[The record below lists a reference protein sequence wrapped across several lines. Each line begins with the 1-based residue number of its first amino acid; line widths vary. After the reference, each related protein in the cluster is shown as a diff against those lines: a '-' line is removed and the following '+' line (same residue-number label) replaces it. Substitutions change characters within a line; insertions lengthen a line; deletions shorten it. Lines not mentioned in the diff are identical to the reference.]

1 MKEIRKYIS
10 NSPEDTKKIAK
21 EIIINEL
28 NKLFENKKETNE
40 IKKETK
46 NKKTNSKVLNIILN
60 GELAAG
66 KTKFVEG
73 VLELFNMQDQI
84 SSPTFSIVNEYFE
97 DLEFKLENINRN
109 NNKNKIENK
118 NENVFL
124 SLNHFDV
131 YRLAD
136 EDEFYESGLKEYIY
150 PTEKEN
156 EGNFVKINLIEWG
169 LNIIDVF
176 PKGYIVINLKK
187 DEKDLNKRIIEVIEK

>member
-1 MKEIRKYIS
+1 MKEKQKYIS

-28 NKLFENKKETNE
+28 NKLLKTENKNTS
-40 IKKETK
+40 
-46 NKKTNSKVLNIILN
+46 SKVLNIILN

-73 VLELFNMQDQI
+73 VLELFNMEDQI

-97 DLEFKLENINRN
+97 DLDFKLENIN
-109 NNKNKIENK
+109 KNI
-118 NENVFL
+118 FL

-150 PTEKEN
+150 PEEKEN

-169 LNIIDVF
+169 LNILDVF
-176 PKGYIVINLKK
+176 PKGYILIDLKK
-187 DEKDLNKRIIEVIEK
+187 DEEDLNKRIIEVIEK

>member
-1 MKEIRKYIS
+1 MKEKQKYIS

-28 NKLFENKKETNE
+28 NKLFENKN
-40 IKKETK
+40 KKEINENE
-46 NKKTNSKVLNIILN
+46 NKKLNKNTNSKVLNIILD

-97 DLEFKLENINRN
+97 DLEFKLENKNE
-109 NNKNKIENK
+109 NKSKNENK
-118 NENVFL
+118 NENIFL

-169 LNIIDVF
+169 LNILDVF

>member
-1 MKEIRKYIS
+1 MKEIQKYIS
-10 NSPEDTKKIAK
+10 SSPEDTKKIAK

-28 NKLFENKKETNE
+28 NKLFEN
-40 IKKETK
+40 KKETK

-97 DLEFKLENINRN
+97 DLEFKLENKN
-109 NNKNKIENK
+109 NNENKIE

-150 PTEKEN
+150 PEEKEN
-156 EGNFVKINLIEWG
+156 EENFVKINLIEWG